1 MFLKIKQGN
10 LNIDF
15 IFTWW
20 LTDRNIISILLH
32 LFLPN
37 KIFWILHLII
47 LSKRMKGT
55 TSCKYNMSHP
65 KLQWQEW
72 VKKKMYLHF
81 TPAAL
86 AYKYMLW
93 KDWYTK
99 QVFIHLSLLYYSQL
113 FSYPRVSNDTSYSKY
128 VFALF
133 LLLTLFF
140 IFWFFLIFI

>member
-72 VKKKMYLHF
+72 VKKKCICISLQLPSHTNICYEKIGIQNKFLYIYRYFIILNYFHIPGFPMTLLILNMYLHYF
-81 TPAAL
+81 
-86 AYKYMLW
+86 Y
-93 KDWYTK
+93 
-99 QVFIHLSLLYYSQL
+99 F
-113 FSYPRVSNDTSYSKY
+113 
-128 VFALF
+128 
-133 LLLTLFF
+133 
-140 IFWFFLIFI
+140 